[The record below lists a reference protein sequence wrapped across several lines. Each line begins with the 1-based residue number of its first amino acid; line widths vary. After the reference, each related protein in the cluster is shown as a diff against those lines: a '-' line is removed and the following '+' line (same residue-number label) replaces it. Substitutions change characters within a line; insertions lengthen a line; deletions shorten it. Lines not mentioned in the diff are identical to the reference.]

1 MVSWTFRK
9 AEKFFDIQTWTGNSA
24 SDRAISHN
32 LGSVPGMIIVK
43 RTVGG
48 GEDWAV
54 WHREIHNNS
63 STVIYLNQTGAA
75 VTSNSVFS
83 QTNPTSTNF
92 YVGDH
97 PLSNNNGDSY
107 VAYLFAHNN
116 NDGGFGPKADQDII
130 KCGSVTSSGNGTH
143 VALGF
148 EPQWILIKKSSGAA
162 PWYLFDNMRG
172 MTADGADNTKFLAP
186 NNNNEELGLNGELSP
201 TATGFTLNTSESDII
216 GGTFIYMAIRRG
228 SLFKPTD
235 ATKVFAVQDGRG
247 ASKLYT
253 AGFPVDAFLQGNKN
267 GDNWQLHSR
276 LTHGKVLATD
286 NTSAETDDTFY
297 YFDDQTGIVTS
308 SGGGSALTQL
318 VAYMWKRSPSYF
330 DVVAYTGTGSAK
342 TVNHSLGVVPEM
354 MWVKRR
360 SGTRSWFVYHS
371 ALGNTGRIKL
381 DTTDAA
387 LTGYGDWNS
396 TTPTS
401 SVFLLAMVQIQ
412 MEMAQPT

>member
-1 MVSWTFRK
+1 MF
-9 AEKFFDIQTWTGNSA
+9 
-24 SDRAISHN
+24 
-32 LGSVPGMIIVK
+32 
-43 RTVGG
+43 
-48 GEDWAV
+48 
-54 WHREIHNNS
+54 
-63 STVIYLNQTGAA
+63 
-75 VTSNSVFS
+75 
-83 QTNPTSTNF
+83 
-92 YVGDH
+92 
-97 PLSNNNGDSY
+97 GDSY

-401 SVFLLAMVQIQ
+401 SVFSVGNGTNTNGNGSTYIVYCCRNVACVCKLGRLHSERVTIK
-412 MEMAQPT
+412 